1 MSTATPLANLES
13 EVHGLILRVKSLET
27 EVAELKQKSAVDSP
41 AKPDRVRRWESIR
54 GSMKDD
60 PEFAEV
66 VRLGREY
73 RKTYFTD

>member
-13 EVHGLILRVKSLET
+13 ELHGLILRVKSLET
-27 EVAELKQKSAVDSP
+27 EVAELKQKTVDD
-41 AKPDRVRRWESIR
+41 AKSDRVRRWESVL

-66 VRLGREY
+66 LRLGREY
-73 RKTYFTD
+73 RRTHFTD